1 MLYILSMGENAGVS
15 NKIKELRA
23 RFNLTQEDLAK
34 KVGVTR
40 QTIISIEK
48 NEYVP
53 SLTLGV
59 NIARVFHLPVE
70 EVFNFK

>member
-1 MLYILSMGENAGVS
+1 MREKGVMM
-15 NKIKELRA
+15 NKMKELRA
-23 RFNLTQEDLAK
+23 RFNMTQEDLAQ

-53 SLTLGV
+53 SLLLGIKV
-59 NIARVFHLPVE
+59 ARTFHLPVE
-70 EVFNFK
+70 EIFNF